1 VSDRVRRLGLAD
13 LFSWYWWTERQ
24 GAPVLAQ
31 PASRAPSL
39 MWINSAGSN
48 SSDFI
53 KIMLGLKVQD
63 VIGSV
68 MLWTAFVLAVV
79 VLFYMEMKR

>member
-1 VSDRVRRLGLAD
+1 VSGVSIWRTLFLGAGG
-13 LFSWYWWTERQ
+13 RNVKA
-24 GAPVLAQ
+24 APVLAQ
-31 PASRAPSL
+31 PAGRAPSL
-39 MWINSAGSN
+39 MWINSAASN

-68 MLWTAFVLAVV
+68 MLWSAFVLAVV